1 MELIGLFFIGIP
13 ASILFFYILLRFR
26 VYRMKEREAKNND
39 RSL

>member
-26 VYRMKEREAKNND
+26 MYRMKEREEKNGK
-39 RSL
+39 RT

>member
-26 VYRMKEREAKNND
+26 MYRMKEREKKNGK
-39 RSL
+39 RT